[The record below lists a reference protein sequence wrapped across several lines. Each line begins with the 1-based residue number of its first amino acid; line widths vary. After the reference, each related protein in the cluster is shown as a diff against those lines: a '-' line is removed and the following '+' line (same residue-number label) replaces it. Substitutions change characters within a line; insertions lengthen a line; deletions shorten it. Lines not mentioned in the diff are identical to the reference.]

1 MTANISD
8 GQSFFKAYEEHS
20 KVLRTWLVAY
30 GIGAPVVFLTNETVS
45 KLVLGSQNSQCI
57 AGSFLVGVA
66 LQVILA
72 AINKHTMW
80 ILYYGETDEPFQ
92 ESYWYK
98 IANWISDRILIDFF
112 VDLLSFVLFAY
123 ATLLMYETVISK
135 H

>member
-1 MTANISD
+1 MTENISD

-30 GIGAPVVFLTNETVS
+30 GIGAPVVFLTNDTVS
-45 KLVLGSQNSQCI
+45 DLFLDSPNSQCI

-80 ILYYGETDEPFQ
+80 ILYYGETEEAFQ
-92 ESYWYK
+92 KSCWYK
-98 IANWISDRILIDFF
+98 IANWISDRILIDFL
-112 VDLLSFVLFAY
+112 VDLLSFILFAY
-123 ATLLMYETVISK
+123 ATWLMYETLILN